1 MTAKKTKKLNI
12 AMQGGGSHGAFGWGV
27 LDRLLEDGRFELDG
41 VSATSA
47 GAMNAA
53 VYAYGNMTGGREHAR
68 ELLEKFWLKVS
79 ETGQR
84 ISPVRRTMFDDW
96 MTMIGVRESVSYVM
110 FDAMTRVLSPYQL
123 NPFNYH
129 PLRTILEETVDFDTL
144 RQCTCTRL
152 SIAATNV
159 KTGGVRIFRNNEVSA
174 DAIVASACL
183 PMLFQ
188 AIEIDGE
195 FYWDGGYMG
204 NPALYPLIYDTESR
218 DILIVHI
225 NPIVRDAVPRTATD
239 IMNRVNEI
247 SFNSSLIRELR
258 AISFVTKLI
267 DEDWIRP
274 EYKDR
279 LRRVN
284 IHAVRSDA
292 HMSSYSVTSK
302 FDTDWPFLL
311 KLRDAGRTAASAWL
325 ETASDAVGKQS
336 SVDLTRDY
344 LS

>member
-1 MTAKKTKKLNI
+1 MNTKKARKLNL

-53 VYAYGNMTGGREHAR
+53 VYAYGKMTGGPEQAR
-68 ELLEKFWLKVS
+68 ALLEQFWSKVS
-79 ETGQR
+79 ETGR
-84 ISPVRRTMFDDW
+84 RLSPVRRTLFDDW

-129 PLRTILEETVDFDTL
+129 PLRTILEETIDFEQL
-144 RQCTCTRL
+144 RQCTCTQL

-159 KTGGVRIFRNNEVSA
+159 KTGGVRIFRNGEVSA

-188 AIEIDGE
+188 AIEIEGE

-204 NPALYPLIYDTESR
+204 NPALYPLIYNTESN

-225 NPIVRDAVPRTATD
+225 NPIVRDAVPRTASD

-292 HMSSYSVTSK
+292 HMSSYTVASK
-302 FDTDWPFLL
+302 FETDWPFLT
-311 KLRDAGRTAASAWL
+311 KLRDAGRMAASAWL
-325 ETASDAVGKQS
+325 DSASDSVGKES
-336 SVDLTRDY
+336 SVDLARDY